1 MSGPRTKPGD
11 PPTRRQYEIFRL
23 IVRHL
28 AEHAVPPAIQ
38 ELTALAGVRGTFG
51 LYTQVHALAAKGLI
65 TLGPR
70 GKFRAIQVPA
80 VAARSPRNNPMQFP
94 AWAPQD
100 TAIAY
105 VTSDSGRSIIE
116 MVDTRTSKV
125 RQVVMFPRGR
135 NADISQWSADG
146 RYIAFQYGSGGG
158 SATVPGSSGGSA
170 TS

>member
-28 AEHAVPPAIQ
+28 AEHAVPPTIQ

-80 VAARSPRNNPMQFP
+80 VAAAARGAARKLLAEYRP
-94 AWAPQD
+94 AWFAP
-100 TAIAY
+100 
-105 VTSDSGRSIIE
+105 SRPRPMKPGR
-116 MVDTRTSKV
+116 TTGAGGAA
-125 RQVVMFPRGR
+125 RGR
-135 NADISQWSADG
+135 
-146 RYIAFQYGSGGG
+146 
-158 SATVPGSSGGSA
+158 
-170 TS
+170 